1 MTGCPALRANDASW
15 MNPLAGAL
23 VLAVG
28 MGFGRFSFTGMYPL
42 MVHDGQ
48 LTVSGGSLAA
58 SANYLGYLIGALI
71 LSRVHHRHSTWLC
84 QVAMIGTVWCL
95 VALSLN
101 PSLVPLLTVRL
112 LAGIFSALA
121 MVSASTWL
129 FELVDSHH
137 GAPILYSGVGI
148 GILVS
153 AELIAGSHR
162 AGLSSAAGWDILAAA
177 AALLCAWAWPR
188 VSWETDA
195 RIPDQAGF
203 NDPIQRTGQWISPW
217 VMILVYGL
225 AGFGYIVTATYLPL
239 FVKNALGDIDPVQV
253 WAAFGLAAVPSCF
266 LWHWLHHHL
275 GSRAALILNLAVQA
289 VGVLLPVLSPQGPAF
304 LVSAVL
310 VGGTFVGAVTIAIP
324 AAKRIAAGVRF
335 NMMAAMTAAYG
346 VGQIAGPLVSSAL
359 LKNTNSSGP
368 PLLAAGGGL
377 VIATLGCMVK
387 RTAPRT
393 EIKSRAASP
402 KVYVE

>member
-1 MTGCPALRANDASW
+1 
-15 MNPLAGAL
+15 
-23 VLAVG
+23 
-28 MGFGRFSFTGMYPL
+28 
-42 MVHDGQ
+42 
-48 LTVSGGSLAA
+48 
-58 SANYLGYLIGALI
+58 
-71 LSRVHHRHSTWLC
+71 
-84 QVAMIGTVWCL
+84 
-95 VALSLN
+95 
-101 PSLVPLLTVRL
+101 
-112 LAGIFSALA
+112 
-121 MVSASTWL
+121 
-129 FELVDSHH
+129 
-137 GAPILYSGVGI
+137 
-148 GILVS
+148 
-153 AELIAGSHR
+153 
-162 AGLSSAAGWDILAAA
+162 
-177 AALLCAWAWPR
+177 
-188 VSWETDA
+188 
-195 RIPDQAGF
+195 
-203 NDPIQRTGQWISPW
+203 
-217 VMILVYGL
+217 MILVYGL

-275 GSRAALILNLAVQA
+275 GSRAALMLNLAVQA

-310 VGGTFVGAVTIAIP
+310 VGGTFVGTVTIAIP
-324 AAKRIAAGVRF
+324 AAKRIATSVRF

>member
-1 MTGCPALRANDASW
+1 MGRNVSSSIS
-15 MNPLAGAL
+15 NSFAGSL

-58 SANYLGYLIGALI
+58 SVNYLGYLFGALA
-71 LSRVHHRHSTWLC
+71 LSRARQRHSAWLC
-84 QVAMIGTVWCL
+84 QVALIGSVLCL
-95 VALSLN
+95 VALSFA
-101 PSLVPLLTVRL
+101 PSLVPVLTVRL

-129 FELVDSHH
+129 LKLVDSDH

-153 AELIAGSHR
+153 AELISGSDR
-162 AGLSSAAGWDILAAA
+162 AGLSSAAGWSVLAAA

-188 VSWETDA
+188 VSRKTNP
-195 RIPDQAGF
+195 RIPNQDGF
-203 NDPIQRTGQWISPW
+203 NDPTQRTGRWVSSWIL
-217 VMILVYGL
+217 ILVYGL

-239 FVKNALGDIDPVQV
+239 FAKNALGNIDPLQV

-266 LWHWLHHHL
+266 LWHWVHHRL
-275 GSRAALILNLAVQA
+275 GSRAALILNLAAQA
-289 VGVLLPVLSPQGPAF
+289 VGVLLPAMSPNAPGF
-304 LVSAVL
+304 LVSAIL
-310 VGGTFVGAVTIAIP
+310 VGGTFVGVVTIAMP
-324 AAKRIAAGVRF
+324 AAKRIATGVRF

-346 VGQIAGPLVSSAL
+346 VGQIVGPLVSSAL
-359 LKNTNSSGP
+359 IASTHSSAP
-368 PLLAAGGGL
+368 PLLVAGGGL
-377 VIATLGCMVK
+377 VIAALSCT
-387 RTAPRT
+387 
-393 EIKSRAASP
+393 ISRP
-402 KVYVE
+402 TDLT